1 MLHFQEL
8 PDQEITNTPPPCP
21 LYPQIAL
28 GINSPRIVPLSDFA
42 SYFAKYHGHV
52 ILRSDNMYKI
62 SFYVSIPFKEYFSPE
77 KKGNITMFE
86 ERCYREPYFKIWFK
100 IPKSN

>member
-28 GINSPRIVPLSDFA
+28 GINSPRIVPLSDSA
-42 SYFAKYHGHV
+42 EYHGHV

-62 SFYVSIPFKEYFSPE
+62 SFYVSIPFKDYFSPE
-77 KKGNITMFE
+77 KKGILQCRGEML
-86 ERCYREPYFKIWFK
+86 
-100 IPKSN
+100 